1 MGSKIEKLERVKVN
15 QLKGMMGEV
24 APQWVA
30 KELNKIIDYL
40 NTQPQAEDCTHSFD
54 LNNRCSRCGVRGV
67 KDVIAELQDTPEQKE
82 EWEEVNK
89 DIWYM
94 VGGKKYV
101 NINGEEYVRTSD
113 IEKLLS
119 KLTTK

>member
-1 MGSKIEKLERVKVN
+1 MKKIEKLESSYDVP
-15 QLKGMMGEV
+15 QLK
-24 APQWVA
+24 Q
-30 KELNKIIDYL
+30 KLNEIIDHL
-40 NTQPQAEDCTHSFD
+40 NS
-54 LNNRCSRCGVRGV
+54 
-67 KDVIAELQDTPEQKE
+67 QDQEGWK
-82 EWEEVNK
+82 EVNK

>member
-1 MGSKIEKLERVKVN
+1 MEKKSKIEKLVIYYDEILGKDRDVRI
-15 QLKGMMGEV
+15 LDM
-24 APQWVA
+24 A
-30 KELNKIIDYL
+30 NKIDEIIDHL
-40 NTQPQAEDCTHSFD
+40 NSQDQEEETRGLVEVGECDCD
-54 LNNRCSRCGVRGV
+54 ACMR
-67 KDVIAELQDTPEQKE
+67 KKEKQQDTQEGWK
-82 EWEEVNK
+82 EVNK